1 MEDLHAHTG
10 APQPMLAMPDL
21 QPTPRRHRPA
31 LRVPQGVGGR
41 RKRPRDTVASEAP
54 SAAPHHVL
62 LVDVDSPL
70 REQLLTAFTAEGML
84 VTALAS
90 AEDLAAHVDRLDP
103 HVVLLGLQPH
113 GKAALD
119 MCVRLREQGRH
130 VPVILLSTRR
140 DEIDCVLGLEGGAD
154 DYVVQPCSARELLAR
169 VRAVLRRSGS
179 APPVPAAQPEGELVV
194 VGDSVFDPN
203 QRSLSCG
210 AELRHLNPIEYAI
223 LAELLL
229 HPAQPISRQRLL
241 EVSHGRGKAP
251 LPRSIDTAVMRL
263 RRLVEPQPSQP
274 VYLQTLHGQGYMF
287 LPTGR
292 RGG

>member
-1 MEDLHAHTG
+1 MEDLHAHGG
-10 APQPMLAMPDL
+10 APEPMLVMPDP
-21 QPTPRRHRPA
+21 QPPTRRHRPA
-31 LRVPQGVGGR
+31 VRVPQGSGD
-41 RKRPRDTVASEAP
+41 RKHLRNAVAPGTP
-54 SAAPHHVL
+54 SGASQHVL

-70 REQLLTAFTAEGML
+70 RDQLLSAFTTESML
-84 VTALAS
+84 VTTVAS
-90 AEDLAAHVDRLDP
+90 AEDLAFHVERLDP
-103 HVVLLGLQPH
+103 QVVLLGLQPQ
-113 GKAALD
+113 GRSALE
-119 MCVRLREQGRH
+119 MCGRLREQGRQ
-130 VPVILLSTRR
+130 VPVILLSSRR
-140 DEIDCVLGLEGGAD
+140 DEVDCVLGLESGAD

-169 VRAVLRRSGS
+169 VRAVLRRSGP
-179 APPVPAAQPEGELVV
+179 APVASSPLPGRELVA
-194 VGDSVFDPN
+194 VGDSVFDPTR
-203 QRSLSCG
+203 RSLSRG

-241 EVSHGRGKAP
+241 DVSHGRGKAP

>member
-1 MEDLHAHTG
+1 MENLHAHRG
-10 APQPMLAMPDL
+10 APEPMLAMPDL
-21 QPTPRRHRPA
+21 QPPTRRHRPTM
-31 LRVPQGVGGR
+31 RVPQRAGGR
-41 RKRPRDTVASEAP
+41 KHSLNAVAAGTP
-54 SAAPHHVL
+54 SSALQHVL

-70 REQLLTAFTAEGML
+70 REQLLSAFTTESML
-84 VTALAS
+84 VTAVASADDLAS
-90 AEDLAAHVDRLDP
+90 HVERLDP
-103 HVVLLGLQPH
+103 HVVLLGLQPQ
-113 GKAALD
+113 GKSALD
-119 MCVRLREQGRH
+119 MCARLREQGRQ
-130 VPVILLSTRR
+130 VPVILLSARR
-140 DEIDCVLGLEGGAD
+140 DEIDCVLGLESGAD

-179 APPVPAAQPEGELVV
+179 PPLASSPQPDRELVA

-203 QRSLSCG
+203 QRSLSRG

-229 HPAQPISRQRLL
+229 HPAQAISRQRLL
-241 EVSHGRGKAP
+241 DVSHGRGKAP

-263 RRLVEPQPSQP
+263 RRLVEPQPSHP

-292 RGG
+292 RGA